1 MALDKRELKIYTK
14 RIVRQISEPDYS
26 NLRSSGGVDNDL
38 KYCKEG
44 LNGFESFYE
53 YEVPTDNELDTALL
67 YKLCKSQDE
76 TNKHLK
82 AIKGILIFFTVLTI
96 IGIIAGIIL
105 LNQ

>member
-1 MALDKRELKIYTK
+1 MALDKQKLKTYASQRLEGIP
-14 RIVRQISEPDYS
+14 EEEF
-26 NLRSSGGVDNDL
+26 L
-38 KYCKEG
+38 KYSEEEREDFEKE
-44 LNGFESFYE
+44 LISPANVYYYYKRVS
-53 YEVPTDNELDTALL
+53 PTDDELDTALL

-96 IGIIAGIIL
+96 IGIIAGVVL